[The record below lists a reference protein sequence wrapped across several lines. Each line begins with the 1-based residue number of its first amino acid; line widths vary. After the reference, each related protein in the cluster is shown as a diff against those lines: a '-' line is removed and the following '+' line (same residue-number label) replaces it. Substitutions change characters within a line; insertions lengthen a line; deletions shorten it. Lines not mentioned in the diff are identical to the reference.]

1 MAFYTR
7 FSDFAH
13 RLKFRQFTPSLTT
26 SKSNHCIWKSDLF
39 RNVARFA
46 RFFCNNRDD
55 SFACSLCANS
65 RKFYRVMIHKAR
77 GWCRRIATVLSFP
90 NQFVM
95 WNEWWWS
102 LLNRIFVTCF
112 PYFFFSICKTEF
124 TFECFAR
131 FFGGKLSLHKQ
142 MTNDNHKE

>member
-13 RLKFRQFTPSLTT
+13 RQFTPSLTT

-46 RFFCNNRDD
+46 RFFCNYRDD